1 MKHKICVVLLTV
13 FLSTIPAFSQTTP
26 AQKASAQFRTAEK
39 AEAALNE
46 KPEANRSRA
55 DYLKVIRAYERVYLI
70 TPKTSWAD
78 NALTSIARLYEVMQE
93 QQRNEIL
100 AAWGPSPP
108 DNFFG
113 GTLSSLFT
121 ISKKFNIGRRENKAY
136 RSKGKA
142 KSVDIVPGI
151 GPSVDISLDSD
162 FYADKG
168 VMFTEIVTPDR
179 YGNKW
184 SSRRHR

>member
-13 FLSTIPAFSQTTP
+13 FLSAIPAFSQTTA

-78 NALTSIARLYEVMQE
+78 NALTSIARLYEVMK
-93 QQRNEIL
+93 
-100 AAWGPSPP
+100 
-108 DNFFG
+108 D
-113 GTLSSLFT
+113 
-121 ISKKFNIGRRENKAY
+121 SKKAVKTLQFLLQEYPQTPFREMAT
-136 RSKGKA
+136 
-142 KSVDIVPGI
+142 
-151 GPSVDISLDSD
+151 SD
-162 FYADKG
+162 VARLNGAGDVTLKQSASD
-168 VMFTEIVTPDR
+168 VTP
-179 YGNKW
+179 KQ
-184 SSRRHR
+184 SA